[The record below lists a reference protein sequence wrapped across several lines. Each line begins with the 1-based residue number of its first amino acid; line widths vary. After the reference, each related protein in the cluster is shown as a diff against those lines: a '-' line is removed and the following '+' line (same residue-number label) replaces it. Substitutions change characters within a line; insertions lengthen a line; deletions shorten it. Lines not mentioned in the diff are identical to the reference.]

1 MNDHDDWH
9 LGRVWEG
16 EGIAVLG
23 GKIGKFGDCSLLFLF

>member
-1 MNDHDDWH
+1 MT
-9 LGRVWEG
+9 LMVGTFGRVWEG